1 MQLSP
6 VYLYSNKI
14 DVFTNALD
22 SWTGGYRKVYQRNL
36 KIFRGVDNRIDLQ
49 LRNGDQKAIEIF
61 SDQYVMFNLIG
72 RGTQELIL
80 EKQGLSTDD
89 SSASRGR
96 VYFTL
101 TESDL
106 LDLEPGFYQY
116 AIYVETRVA
125 INADEYTVSS
135 KTPLYVDS
143 QFGVVGT
150 IEVSGDI
157 SGRLQSSTVVD
168 AFSRHVDIDH
178 PAPNEQYFSSIIDAN
193 PNTST
198 SSSLHTFQFYST
210 GYAGAVIIQGNIQP
224 GSNPD
229 TWVDIPDTA
238 FENGA
243 NNFDPTAEPYKN
255 VIGKWNWF
263 RIKHTPTAGTID
275 KVLYR

>member
-36 KIFRGVDNRIDLQ
+36 KIYRGVDNPIDLQ

-61 SDQYVMFNLIG
+61 ADQYVMFNLIG
-72 RGTQELIL
+72 KGTQELIL
-80 EKQGLSTDD
+80 VKQGAGIDD

-96 VYFTL
+96 VRFTL
-101 TESDL
+101 SESDL

-116 AIYVETRVA
+116 AIYLETRVA
-125 INADEYTVSS
+125 INADEYTVLS

-143 QFGVVGT
+143 QFGVIGN
-150 IEVSGDI
+150 IEVSGDV
-157 SGRLQSSTVVD
+157 SGRLQSSTEIN
-168 AFSRHVDIDH
+168 AFSRYVNLELPH
-178 PAPNEQYFSSIIDAN
+178 PHEYYISSIVDAN

-198 SSSLHTFQFYST
+198 SASLHTFQFYQTS
-210 GYAGAVIIQGNIQP
+210 YAGNVIIQGNTQP

-238 FENGA
+238 FENGT
-243 NNFDPTAEPYKN
+243 NNFNPSSEPYKN
-255 VIGKWNWF
+255 IIGKWNWF
-263 RIKHTPTAGTID
+263 RIKHTPTAGSID

>member
-36 KIFRGVDNRIDLQ
+36 KIYRGVDNPIDLQ

-61 SDQYVMFNLIG
+61 ADQYVMFNLIG
-72 RGTQELIL
+72 KGTQELIL
-80 EKQGLSTDD
+80 VKQGVSTDD

-96 VYFTL
+96 VRFTL
-101 TESDL
+101 SESDL

-116 AIYVETRVA
+116 AIYLETRVA

-143 QFGVVGT
+143 QFGVIGN
-150 IEVSGDI
+150 IEVSGDV
-157 SGRLQSSTVVD
+157 SGRLQSSTEIN
-168 AFSRHVDIDH
+168 AFSRHVDINLPH
-178 PAPNEQYFSSIIDAN
+178 PHEYYISSIVDAN
-193 PNTST
+193 PNIST
-198 SSSLHTFQFYST
+198 SASLHTFQFYQTS
-210 GYAGAVIIQGNIQP
+210 YAGNVIIQGNTQP

-238 FENGA
+238 FENGT
-243 NNFDPTAEPYKN
+243 NNFNPSTEPYKN
-255 VIGKWNWF
+255 IIGKWNWF
-263 RIKHTPTAGTID
+263 RIKHTPTAGSID